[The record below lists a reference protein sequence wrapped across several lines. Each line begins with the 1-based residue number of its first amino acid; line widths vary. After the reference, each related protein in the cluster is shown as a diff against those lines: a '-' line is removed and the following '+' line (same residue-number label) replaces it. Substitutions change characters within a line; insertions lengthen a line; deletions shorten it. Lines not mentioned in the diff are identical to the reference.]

1 MPIAVGSSHA
11 GGRWR
16 LSRAFLNLSPSALRW
31 WAGSFCA
38 FLGAF
43 IVVAP
48 QEFAGVAYRTLRVQ
62 SLGWGLMF
70 VVAGGCLLT
79 AAAMR
84 PGPRAAFVA
93 HALAAGALAFF
104 GGRFAGAGAW
114 TGALVYS
121 LLAAGVFAVGLLP
134 QRPPP
139 TGERRRGDAMAL
151 LLGLVA
157 VVLGLQLI
165 VLAESLPSEI
175 YTGEAATHRLLGAML
190 VLTGP
195 FLVWVQLWPGTRRSL
210 TWIAHVGVACA
221 FAALALKMSLPA
233 RTWTGVV
240 LYGSAALTIAS
251 LPWLRRRLQQF
262 DPASLATRL
271 ALSSALSTSIG
282 LLMLVA
288 LLQSGSER
296 EAEVVAAESQRL
308 EAVSVARN
316 VVDYLELIGARS
328 EALAGT
334 AGDEPW
340 APAPQ
345 EALISRA
352 ARDKER
358 IAGIGVYAVDG
369 SPLAVT
375 GRRTIER
382 LWVMRLLQE
391 QAAGALGVSAVRL
404 FPSGGESLLLAAS
417 PVRDPSAE
425 VRGLLVTGY
434 DPGAVLWR
442 LSGPGLSVRLVD
454 EGGRVVAT
462 QHRGEEIQA
471 GEPRIRAT
479 APVPGLG
486 WRVVVERPLAA
497 ALASVRRERV
507 LAFGLLVLAVLA
519 AVLAGTLVARAIA
532 APLRRLAAAA
542 DQLAAGNPDVPLAT
556 SGVSEIDRLSANFRD
571 MRERL
576 EARTR
581 ERERLA
587 AELHERAEALAE
599 ADHRK
604 DEFLAMLAHE
614 LRNPLGAISNAAH
627 LLGQLTDP
635 DPRVTRSVA
644 VIRRQMK
651 HLVRLVD
658 DLLDVARITRGKLD
672 LQRSPLDLADVVHRT
687 VEGLQPLIEA
697 RHHRLLLTL
706 TDEPL
711 PMVADATRLD
721 QVVGNLLRNASLYT
735 EPGGNLAVTTFRDG
749 GRAVVQVSDD
759 GIGIGEDLLPRV
771 FEIFTQG
778 RQSLDRAGGGLG
790 IGLTLVRQLVE
801 LHGGEVRA
809 MSDGPGRGSTFE
821 VRLPLKMDDGSGVS
835 GADLPTTP
843 GAGPTALE
851 PSGDRVADLGS
862 DSRGTA

>member
-1 MPIAVGSSHA
+1 VPIAVGSSHA

-16 LSRAFLNLSPSALRW
+16 LSRALLNLSPSALRW

-48 QEFAGVAYRTLRVQ
+48 QEFAGAAYRTLRVQ
-62 SLGWGLMF
+62 SLAWGLMF
-70 VVAGGCLLT
+70 VVAGGCLL
-79 AAAMR
+79 AVAAMR
-84 PGPRAAFVA
+84 PSPRLAFVA
-93 HALAAGALAFF
+93 HALASGALAFF
-104 GGRFAGAGAW
+104 GGRFAGVGAW

-151 LLGLVA
+151 LLGVVA
-157 VVLGLQLI
+157 TVLGAQLI
-165 VLAESLPSEI
+165 VLAERLPPAI
-175 YTGEAATHRLLGAML
+175 YAADAATHRLLGTML
-190 VLTGP
+190 LLTGP
-195 FLVWVQLWPGTRRSL
+195 FLAWVQLRPGTRRSL
-210 TWIAHVGVACA
+210 TWIAHLGVAIA
-221 FAALALKMSLPA
+221 FGAMALLISLPTK
-233 RTWTGVV
+233 TWTGVV

-251 LPWLRRRLQQF
+251 SPWLRRRLNQF

-308 EAVSVARN
+308 EALSVARN

-328 EALAGT
+328 EALAAT

-340 APAPQ
+340 APAEQ
-345 EALISRA
+345 KALISRA
-352 ARDKER
+352 AQDKER
-358 IAGIGVYAVDG
+358 IAAIGVYALDG
-369 SPLAVT
+369 SPLAAT

-391 QAAGALGVSAVRL
+391 QAAGTLEASAVRL
-404 FPSGGESLLLAAS
+404 FPSGGEPLLLAAS
-417 PVRDPSAE
+417 PVRDPSAG

-442 LSGPGLSVRLVD
+442 LSREGLSVRLVD
-454 EGGRVVAT
+454 EGHHVVAI
-462 QHRGEEIQA
+462 QHRSEEIGA
-471 GEPRIRAT
+471 GEARIRAT
-479 APVPGLG
+479 APVPALG

-497 ALASVRRERV
+497 ALASVRQERL
-507 LAFGLLVLAVLA
+507 LAFGLLVAAVLA

-542 DQLAAGNPDVPLAT
+542 DQLAAGNPDVPLTT

-587 AELHERAEALAE
+587 AELRERAEALAE
-599 ADHRK
+599 ADRRK

-627 LLGQLTDP
+627 LLDQLADP
-635 DPRVTRSVA
+635 EPRVTRSVA

-672 LQRSPLDLADVVHRT
+672 LKRSPLDVSDVARRA

-697 RHHRLLLTL
+697 RRHRLLLTL

-749 GRAVVQVSDD
+749 GLAIVQVRDD
-759 GIGIGEDLLPRV
+759 GMGISADLLPRV

-809 MSDGPGRGSTFE
+809 TSDGPGQGSTFE
-821 VRLPLKMDDGSGVS
+821 VRLPLSSGDPGSDGSGTEL
-835 GADLPTTP
+835 ATTGP
-843 GAGPTALE
+843 GPTALE
-851 PSGDRVADLGS
+851 PTGARATDLGS
-862 DSRGTA
+862 GGGGTS